1 MNNISSVE
9 IAKILEPI
17 SAELKLRTKENTLL
31 NESNV
36 LLKRQNQMLLRDIQE
51 KTKDIQSL
59 RSNVQ
64 ILTAENAKQTIDVAK
79 QESVHIS
86 YIAMRERLIKIC
98 VDYGIPVPEQE
109 LGMDI
114 FNIENTAV
122 YQKLKRKYED
132 TLRQMETFPAIKGNK
147 KAEEELANLR
157 EQLEVFSKNCEELEA
172 ERDKAQ
178 AELSEVKEQLE
189 ELSKELEE
197 VKSNAAQTETDSERT
212 AELEA
217 RIAEL
222 EHTLDA
228 KERELEASIESIGA
242 TNNFSSE
249 EELDSL
255 KTSLGQAE
263 AACAGL
269 QEENFKLKD
278 EVGSLSEE
286 INRKNQQLEEF
297 AGMSDYVNR
306 LESCVRSARE
316 LMPKYQ
322 EAVQTAYDK
331 DLVIKNIKVAAN
343 RFADETAKLT
353 AELEAIKTEQ
363 RTNTVQAYYDPSTV
377 FPVIT
382 NITSFN
388 AGHLVV
394 FKQRGENP
402 NIVALVTYFAMQLLQ
417 ELQNTGV
424 VPFFLFV
431 DNNIPQHIGEYLSC
445 NIPIEERKIP
455 ENATAFG
462 YHMAVTASRDISD
475 IQSRFRIMSDRVLVI
490 IDRYCSEKCF
500 VSEARPDTSF
510 FDIVGST
517 EAYITKELVQR
528 RGIPNPPYIVNPE
541 TTILTYDITQTG
553 ESEGEKKTPYMFS
566 FDDCGMGWKTLARAS
581 HVIEKE
587 QLKSIDERFMF
598 PILKLILD
606 DVKQ

>member
-17 SAELKLRTKENTLL
+17 SAELKLRTKENVLL
-31 NESNV
+31 NENNA

-51 KTKDIQSL
+51 KTEDIQSL
-59 RSNVQ
+59 SSKVQ
-64 ILTAENAKQTIDVAK
+64 TLISENSKKTVDAARE
-79 QESVHIS
+79 ESVHIS

-122 YQKLKRKYED
+122 YQELKRKYED
-132 TLRQMETFPAIKGNK
+132 TLRQMETFPAIKGNQE
-147 KAEEELANLR
+147 AEEELANLR
-157 EQLEVFSKNCEELEA
+157 EQLEAFSKNCEELEG

-178 AELSEVKEQLE
+178 AELSEVKGQLE
-189 ELSKELEE
+189 ELSKQLEE
-197 VKSNAAQTETDSERT
+197 VKNTDGEQTETDSEHI
-212 AELEA
+212 AELEG

-222 EHTLDA
+222 EQTLAA
-228 KERELEASIESIGA
+228 KEKELEDAIGA

-249 EELDSL
+249 EELNSLKDSL
-255 KTSLGQAE
+255 AANEAE
-263 AACAGL
+263 FAKA
-269 QEENFKLKD
+269 QNDIFKLNE
-278 EVGSLSEE
+278 EVEALSEE
-286 INRKNQQLEEF
+286 IGKKNQQLEEY
-297 AGMSDYVNR
+297 AGMSEYVER
-306 LESCVRSARE
+306 LENCVRSARE

-331 DLVIKNIKVAAN
+331 DLVIKNIKTAAN

-353 AELEAIKTEQ
+353 AELEALKTEQ
-363 RTNTVQAYYDPSTV
+363 RASAVQAYYDPSTV

-445 NIPIEERKIP
+445 NIPVEERKIP

-500 VSEARPDTSF
+500 VSETRPDMSL

-517 EAYITKELVQR
+517 EAYITKELVQK
-528 RGIPNPPYIVNPE
+528 RGIPNPPYVVNPE

-553 ESEGEKKTPYMFS
+553 EAEGEKKTPYMFS

-587 QLKSIDERFMF
+587 QIKPIDERFMF